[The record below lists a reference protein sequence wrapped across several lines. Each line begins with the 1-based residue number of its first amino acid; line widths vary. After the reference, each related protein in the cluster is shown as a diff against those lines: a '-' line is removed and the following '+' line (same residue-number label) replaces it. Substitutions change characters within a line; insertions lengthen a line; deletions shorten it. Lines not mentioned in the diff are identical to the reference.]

1 MTEGQLESQ
10 LLLDIESKD
19 NSLVPNYGGLSTNL
33 RIIDINSGNHG
44 DQLIKGT
51 GDISI

>member
-1 MTEGQLESQ
+1 MKEGQLESQ

-33 RIIDINSGNHG
+33 RKIDSNNG
-44 DQLIKGT
+44 DRLQGT
-51 GDISI
+51 GDISL